1 MALGITAFDRLK
13 WLGLARA
20 TALWGEVAL
29 YTVGDAP
36 RGVEIYGEERSANSS
51 THARSGYTL
60 ARGKV
65 NPAEGHALARG
76 KGSAD

>member
-1 MALGITAFDRLK
+1 MALGITAFDRVK

-36 RGVEIYGEERSANSS
+36 RGVEIYGVRIFV
-51 THARSGYTL
+51 L
-60 ARGKV
+60 F
-65 NPAEGHALARG
+65 EGEYI
-76 KGSAD
+76 